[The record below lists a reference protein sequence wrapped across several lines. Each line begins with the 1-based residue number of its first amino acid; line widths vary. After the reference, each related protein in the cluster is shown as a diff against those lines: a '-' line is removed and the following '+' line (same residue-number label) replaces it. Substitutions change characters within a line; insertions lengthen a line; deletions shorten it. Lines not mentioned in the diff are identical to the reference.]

1 MSAKITL
8 TLNDAGRSP
17 FAVAAEKLVR
27 YDTTPEGTIV
37 TCMLP
42 EGLTTRVVRESRAEI
57 EALVQAAMRLP

>member
-8 TLNDAGRSP
+8 TLNDAGRSR
-17 FAVAAEKLVR
+17 FAVEAEKLVR
-27 YDTTPEGTIV
+27 YDTAPEGTIV

-42 EGLTTRVVRESRAEI
+42 EGLTTRMVRESRAEI